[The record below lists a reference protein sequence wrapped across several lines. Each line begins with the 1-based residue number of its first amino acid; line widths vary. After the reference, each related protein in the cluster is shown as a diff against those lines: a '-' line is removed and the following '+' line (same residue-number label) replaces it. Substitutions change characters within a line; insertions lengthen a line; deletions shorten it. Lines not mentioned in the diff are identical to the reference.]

1 MLMAIEVVP
10 FNGVS
15 EYHPLTVVIDSAC
28 VAPTVMD
35 DLRRVLTDFPGT
47 VPVVLQMVSG
57 EQRARLRVGDGLRV
71 EPVAGLYAELK
82 ALLGESCIGVG

>member
-1 MLMAIEVVP
+1 MP

-15 EYHPLTVVIDSAC
+15 EYHPLTVVIDAAC
-28 VAPTVMD
+28 VAPTVID
-35 DLRRVLTDFPGT
+35 DLRRVLSDFPGQ
-47 VPVVLQMVSG
+47 VPVVLQMVRG

-71 EPVAGLYAELK
+71 DPVAGLYAELK